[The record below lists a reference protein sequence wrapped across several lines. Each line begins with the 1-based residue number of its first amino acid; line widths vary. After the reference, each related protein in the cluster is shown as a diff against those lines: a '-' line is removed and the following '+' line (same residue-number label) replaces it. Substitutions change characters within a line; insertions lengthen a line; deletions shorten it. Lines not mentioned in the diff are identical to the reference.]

1 MSKSAEQRPHEVGDR
16 FDGAVQAVEALM
28 KEMTANPPLVNSKA
42 IADSASKLV
51 NEYVA
56 RQQSLKGNSSTV
68 EWVGSMEVVQKLLA
82 SKQHN
87 VTPDTIRGYKSIL
100 NKFAREYPVLPIT
113 PDPIEEYLRGKP
125 TRSTASQNYGVLR
138 ILYEFAEER
147 YGALNVMKKI
157 KRPRFKR
164 KEADCFTMEQVKV
177 LLDVIET
184 DRERALVY
192 LYLGHGFRLSE
203 ATRLNIG
210 EIDADR
216 IYIHGKERDEWY
228 PLLPEAREVLL
239 KVANGRSADEPV
251 FMSNQKR
258 RLCPEMARENI
269 RQLCKRAGI
278 NGMKTTPHT
287 YRHTFSTL
295 AYLAGCDKV
304 SVSLLLRHKNENVTD
319 QYLHLSSQQRVQL
332 VREKLERY
340 SPLRLVNDRHRVPL
354 YTPYNGIQSRE
365 LLFTESDPV
374 HLTPDFHYLP
384 AFNAPDLNPCR

>member
-1 MSKSAEQRPHEVGDR
+1 MSKSAEQKPHEVSDH
-16 FDGAVQAVEALM
+16 FDHAVQGAVALL
-28 KEMTANPPLVNSKA
+28 KEMTANPPLVNSEV
-42 IADSASKLV
+42 IADLSSKLV
-51 NEYVA
+51 DEYVA
-56 RQQSLKGNSSTV
+56 RQQCIKDNSSTV
-68 EWVGSMEVVQKLLA
+68 EWTGTMEVVQKFLA
-82 SKQHN
+82 SKEHA
-87 VTPDTIRGYKSIL
+87 VTHDTIRGYKSIL

-113 PDPIEEYLRGKP
+113 PDPIEEYLRSKP
-125 TRSTASQNYGVLR
+125 SRSTASQNYSVLR
-138 ILYEFAEER
+138 LLYEFAEER
-147 YGALNVMKKI
+147 YGARNVVKKV
-157 KRPRFKR
+157 KRPRFKH
-164 KEADCFTMEQVKV
+164 KDADCFTIEQVRV

-203 ATRLNIG
+203 AVRVNIG
-210 EIDADR
+210 EIDEDR

-239 KVANGRSADEPV
+239 KLANGRNADEPV

-295 AYLAGCDKV
+295 AYLGGCDKV

-354 YTPYNGIQSRE
+354 YTP
-365 LLFTESDPV
+365 
-374 HLTPDFHYLP
+374 
-384 AFNAPDLNPCR
+384 NAR